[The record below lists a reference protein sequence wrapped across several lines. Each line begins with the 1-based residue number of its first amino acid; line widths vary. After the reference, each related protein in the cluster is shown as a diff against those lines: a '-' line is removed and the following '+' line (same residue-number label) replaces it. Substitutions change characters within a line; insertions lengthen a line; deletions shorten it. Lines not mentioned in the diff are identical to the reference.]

1 MKYQVLNLLNVSDS
15 NHRDNHEI
23 LGEILKK
30 LKLGIVIKAKLKNNL
45 QVDFQESK
53 DWRKNYQAESHWN
66 SSDNPPPYSS
76 VYVIPEFHQQEL
88 CPLPIQLEAGSEGR
102 LYGVAFLNG
111 DLEQDQ
117 YRNGYLIGF
126 PTKERLA
133 PLVLIDISEAEE
145 NSIENVVLYD

>member
-1 MKYQVLNLLNVSDS
+1 MEYKVLNLLNVPDS

-30 LKLGIVIKAKLKNNL
+30 LKLGGTIKAKLKNNL
-45 QVDFQESK
+45 QIDFWEPE
-53 DWRKNYQAESHWN
+53 DWEKNYQAESHWN
-66 SSDNPPPYSS
+66 CGDDPPPYSS
-76 VYVIPEFHQQEL
+76 VYVIPEFRQQEL
-88 CPLPIQLEAGSEGR
+88 CPLPVQLEAGSEGR

-126 PTKERLA
+126 PTNEGLV
-133 PLVLIDISEAEE
+133 PLVLIDISEIEE
-145 NSIENVVLYD
+145 RSIENVILHD